1 MHDTTPD
8 HARWFSDVRKILDV
22 VEVTPGLP
30 LPRINGERAAFHYNG
45 ITHARDTAEAVAT
58 TETILS
64 YALCVTFV
72 RRTALAGDDTLRYIL
87 EAFMPSGLAVDIVA
101 KAEHMSDPE
110 ASTPRELAKA
120 AA

>member
-72 RRTALAGDDTLRYIL
+72 RRTALPATT
-87 EAFMPSGLAVDIVA
+87 PSATSSKLSCRPGWLWLVA
-101 KAEHMSDPE
+101 QAEHMSDPE
-110 ASTPRELAKA
+110 PQPPAS
-120 AA
+120 